1 MGYLEA
7 LLPLATAEI
16 ISPMAIAAI
25 IAILLSPRA
34 KSNGFAFVGASVLV
48 TLALV
53 FIAALTTK
61 GAGSDGSSKDDMIVL
76 VLGIIFG
83 LAFTVLTVMSWH
95 SRPRKGASPKEPS
108 WLAAIDGMKVS
119 QAFGLGLLMAATN
132 SKNIPIDLKA
142 GALIG
147 ASGVVLPVV
156 IGVCILFALA
166 ASLGVL
172 LPTVFAA
179 TGSATINKYLQE
191 MKAELINHNA
201 IIMTV
206 LFAMLAA
213 IEFSHVITLLLSGA
227 V

>member
-34 KSNGFAFVGASVLV
+34 RSNGFAFAGASVLITLVLVSV
-48 TLALV
+48 T
-53 FIAALTTK
+53 ALTTK
-61 GAGSDGSSKDDMIVL
+61 SAGSDGSSKDDVIVL
-76 VLGIIFG
+76 VLAIVCGV
-83 LAFTVLTVMSWH
+83 AFTILTVMSWH
-95 SRPRKGASPKEPS
+95 SRPRKGVSPKEPS
-108 WLAAIDGMKVS
+108 WLAAIDGMKVG

-132 SKNIPIDLKA
+132 SKNIPIDLKV

-147 ASGVVLPVV
+147 ASGVALPVV
-156 IGVCILFALA
+156 IGVGVLFALV

-172 LPTVFAA
+172 LPTIFAA
-179 TGSATINKYLQE
+179 TGSATITKYLQE
-191 MKAELINHNA
+191 MKVELITHNA
-201 IIMTV
+201 IIMAV
-206 LFAMLAA
+206 LFAILAA
-213 IEFSHVITLLLSGA
+213 IEFSHVITLLSSGA